1 VRRGGAVS
9 RIRCIVS
16 GGQTGVDR
24 AALDVALGLGLPCGG
39 WCPKGRKAEDGPI
52 PRRYPL
58 FETPTA
64 AYRQRTEWNVRDT
77 DGTLVLCWGRATGG
91 TALTIRLARRRRRP
105 LLVLDL
111 TLDPSPSRVR
121 DWVRDRRIRVL
132 NVAGP
137 RESKSAGVH
146 RRAVRFL
153 RAVLTSNR
161 GRGSSA
167 ASPDSPP
174 AVSSPRP

>member
-1 VRRGGAVS
+1 VS

-24 AALDVALGLGLPCGG
+24 AALDVALGLGLPCRG

-58 FETPTA
+58 LETPNA
-64 AYRQRTEWNVRDT
+64 AYQQRTEWNLRDS
-77 DGTLVLCWGRATGG
+77 DGTLVLCCGQARGG

-111 TLDPSPSRVR
+111 NLDPSPSRVLA
-121 DWVRDRRIRVL
+121 WVRDRRIRVL

-137 RESKSAGVH
+137 RESLCAGVH
-146 RRAVRFL
+146 RRAARFL

-161 GRGSSA
+161 GRGFSA

-174 AVSSPRP
+174 AASSPRP